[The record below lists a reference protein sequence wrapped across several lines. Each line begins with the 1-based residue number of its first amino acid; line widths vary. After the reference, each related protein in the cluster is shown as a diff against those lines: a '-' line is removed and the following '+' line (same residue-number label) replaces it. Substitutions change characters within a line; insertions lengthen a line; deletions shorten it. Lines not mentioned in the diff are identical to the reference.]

1 MRVLLLV
8 PELFAS
14 EGGIPRILR
23 LYLKAICELAEPDG
37 EVRLIVL
44 NDRTI
49 DSTDL
54 RAFASER
61 LVDWETCHRSK
72 GHFIRSAL
80 RLSRTADLILCGHV
94 GQLPVARLCQARYP
108 QLRYILIAHGL
119 EVWRP
124 FSWIERLSLRG
135 AHRIWCVS
143 EFTRGE
149 LLKNGRLDQA
159 SAVVLPNGSDPTFQ
173 APGDENG
180 PTPGPVILT
189 VSRLSQAD
197 NYKGIDHLIAAMPQ
211 IRQKIPDATLRVVGR
226 GDDLARLQGLAAENG
241 LTGIVEFV
249 GYLDDADLE
258 YEFSRCRVFALPS
271 EREGFGLVYIEAMAH
286 GKPCIGANA
295 GGTPEVIT
303 PETGLLCP
311 YANISALANACAE
324 ALTRK
329 WNPATIQARAD
340 VFSYPRFRDRL
351 KELLIHK

>member
-1 MRVLLLV
+1 MRILLLV
-8 PELFAS
+8 PELFSS

-23 LYLKAICELAEPDG
+23 LYLKAVCELAEPNG
-37 EVRLIVL
+37 EVRLITL
-44 NDRTI
+44 NDKTI

-61 LVDWETCHRSK
+61 LVDWATCGRNRWQ
-72 GHFIRSAL
+72 FVRSAL
-80 RLSRTADLILCGHV
+80 HFSGQSDLILCGHI
-94 GQLPVARLCQARYP
+94 GQLPVAWFCQLKHPRLH
-108 QLRYILIAHGL
+108 YILIAHGL

-124 FSWIERLSLRG
+124 FTWLERVALRK
-135 AHRIWCVS
+135 ARRVWCVS

-149 LLKNGRLDQA
+149 LLKNSGLEGDR
-159 SAVVLPNGSDPTFQ
+159 AVVLPNGSDPTFQ

-189 VSRLSQAD
+189 VSRLSQSD
-197 NYKGIDHLIAAMPQ
+197 SYKGIDHLIAAMPE
-211 IRQKIPDATLRVVGR
+211 IRRTVPNATLRVVGR
-226 GDDLARLQGLAAENG
+226 GDDLPRLQGLAADHN

-249 GYLDDADLE
+249 GYLADAELE

-286 GKPCIGANA
+286 GKPCVGANA

-311 YANISALANACAE
+311 YGDVPALAHACTE

-340 VFSYPRFRDRL
+340 VFSYPRFRDNMRS
-351 KELLIHK
+351 LLTK